1 LDGTVYIKGNSAP
14 ATVQTESNGF
24 MHVVAANQVD
34 VYRTLGFVSS
44 KQRLLQMDFQRRVGR
59 GNLSVFL
66 GTSAA
71 LPIDIYFRQLGWCL
85 PLSFCLP
92 LFCSYKRFHLYRY
105 RKVPSWVKALEPDVR
120 AFCDAYADGVNQGIA
135 DYKDAWPIDYWAIL
149 SRSGDDSP
157 LPFTCDD
164 VFYAASL
171 ISIDLA
177 GNAKDEWDHW
187 LLLANRS
194 IDPSRIQQLLPLH
207 NDFDNAPNF
216 VTPEDVVAAG
226 LNGAALPAVDNST
239 WLQRNKGRYRSQPSQ
254 SGGDARKSSSV
265 GSSQRFPSSVAE
277 AFRSLKLTHGISVG
291 SMGMGLGL
299 PDVDDFALPKQSN
312 NWVIHGRR
320 TASGKPILANDPHLG
335 FSAPAVWMAVHLLST
350 DGVLNVTGVLFPGMF
365 TIMSGRNKDIA
376 WGVTNT
382 GNDVQ
387 DYYVMQESPD
397 GRSYTY
403 KGQQILYDM
412 RQEVFNFPPIDGSD
426 VMCSSTLF
434 VKDCV
439 YGPIVS
445 NPSCLSQKPRDP
457 QDPAF
462 ACGSLCNFVNKD
474 FIVPDS
480 VAFHF
485 QAMLTATDP
494 AITAFVRINTA
505 FDWTSFVNAT
515 KTYVAPS
522 QNFVFAD
529 VSGNI
534 GLVIPGQIPIRK
546 DNHTGLYPV
555 PGDGYTDWLGI
566 IPFDQRPRFLNPTR
580 GFVATANQKP
590 LPSNYRYILG
600 YRWEDT
606 YRARRITDLIVSA
619 GSGITV
625 AQAAEWQQDT
635 VSYSAAK
642 RLPLL
647 KKIIGN
653 PLPQGMETWDYNS
666 SIGSPAAC
674 AYNAWVSQ
682 LDTLLSRQGQSLRVF
697 VNLPSCVFVIFSQ
710 GNR

>member
-1 LDGTVYIKGNSAP
+1 
-14 ATVQTESNGF
+14 
-24 MHVVAANQVD
+24 
-34 VYRTLGFVSS
+34 
-44 KQRLLQMDFQRRVGR
+44 MD
-59 GNLSVFL
+59 
-66 GTSAA
+66 
-71 LPIDIYFRQLGWCL
+71 
-85 PLSFCLP
+85 
-92 LFCSYKRFHLYRY
+92 
-105 RKVPSWVKALEPDVR
+105 PDVR

-135 DYKDAWPIDYWAIL
+135 DYNGAWPIDYMVIL
-149 SRSGDDSP
+149 SISGDSSP
-157 LPFTCDD
+157 LPFSCED

-187 LLLANRS
+187 LLLTNRS
-194 IDPSRIQQLLPLH
+194 MDPSRIQQLLPLH

-216 VTPEDVVAAG
+216 VTPEDVVNAG
-226 LNGAALPAVDNST
+226 LDGAAVPAVDDLN
-239 WLQRNKGRYRSQPSQ
+239 WLLKNKGRYRSKPSPPSPS
-254 SGGDARKSSSV
+254 SGDERKSSSM
-265 GSSQRFPSSVAE
+265 SSSERFPTSVAE
-277 AFRSLKLTHGISVG
+277 AFRSLKLTHGISIG

-320 TASGKPILANDPHLG
+320 TASGNPILANDPHLG

-350 DGVLNVTGVLFPGMF
+350 DGALNVTGVLFPGMF
-365 TIMSGRNKDIA
+365 TIMSGRNRDIA

-387 DYYVMQESPD
+387 DYYIMQESPD
-397 GRSYTY
+397 GRSYSY
-403 KGQQILYDM
+403 KGQQILYNF
-412 RQEVFNFPPIDGSD
+412 RQENFVFPPPDALPGSEA
-426 VMCSSTLF
+426 VCSITLL
-434 VKDCV
+434 VKESI

-445 NPSCLSQKPRDP
+445 NPSCMSKRKPLDP
-457 QDPAF
+457 EDPAF
-462 ACGSLCNFVNKD
+462 ACGNLCDYVNKD

-485 QAMLTATDP
+485 QAMLTDADP

-529 VSGNI
+529 ASGNI
-534 GLVIPGQIPIRK
+534 GLVIPGQMPIRK

-566 IPFDQRPRFLNPTR
+566 IPFDQRPRFFNPTR

-600 YRWEDT
+600 YRWDDS
-606 YRARRITDLIVSA
+606 YRARRITDLILAA

-647 KKIIGN
+647 KKIVGYS
-653 PLPQGMETWDYNS
+653 LPQGMDTWDYNS
-666 SIGSPAAC
+666 SIGSQAAC

-682 LDTLLSRQGQSLRVF
+682 LDMLLSRQVHPLLHFFILTV
-697 VNLPSCVFVIFSQ
+697 L
-710 GNR
+710 